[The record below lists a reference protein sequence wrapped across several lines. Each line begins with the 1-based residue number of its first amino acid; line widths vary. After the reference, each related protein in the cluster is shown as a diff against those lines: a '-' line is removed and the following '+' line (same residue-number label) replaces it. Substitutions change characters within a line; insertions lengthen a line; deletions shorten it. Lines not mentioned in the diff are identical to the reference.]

1 MYHEAGGGGYVD
13 LFCADVYDGAPA
25 TTLLTFIDLKGHG
38 LVFGERTSFCLR
50 LEGILLL
57 SGFLKYGAL

>member
-1 MYHEAGGGGYVD
+1 MD

-38 LVFGERTSFCLR
+38 SVFGERTSFCLR